1 MFISVEESS
10 NSQQEPGQ
18 ESVGDAAVL
27 SHCSLLR
34 NTWPKPTGVL
44 EQFSALFLL
53 TAFLRLR
60 KMSMYRNSP
69 HTGIPVDYT
78 SKFRELFET
87 TKGMDSGWK

>member
-1 MFISVEESS
+1 MLISVKGTG

-44 EQFSALFLL
+44 EHFYGLFLL
-53 TAFLRLR
+53 TAFLRR
-60 KMSMYRNSP
+60 QRMSMYRNFP
-69 HTGIPVDYT
+69 HAGIPVNYT
-78 SKFRELFET
+78 SEFRELFES
-87 TKGMDSGWK
+87 TKFMYSR